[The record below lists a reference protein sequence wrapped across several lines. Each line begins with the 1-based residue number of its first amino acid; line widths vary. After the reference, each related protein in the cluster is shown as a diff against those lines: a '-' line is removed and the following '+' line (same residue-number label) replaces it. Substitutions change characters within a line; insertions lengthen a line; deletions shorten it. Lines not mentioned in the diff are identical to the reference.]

1 MKDQKIQI
9 YIPANLHYSSLVRH
23 MAEEFFSYV
32 GFSREW
38 AGRLKLVVDE
48 LFMNAVK
55 YGSTEDA
62 STVKIIFSYHA
73 DEAQFLIEDD
83 GSGPKKVSS
92 ATLIKMVS
100 DNANDGN
107 VTKTSGRGLAMISGL
122 WTDKLQIADSEL
134 GGIKVVFVKKIDSS
148 KPQPPPIVKAM
159 VDKLETDEKEM
170 KMVAAA
176 PLKDGQIKLAG
187 PEVVIRLEGE
197 IDQSNIERL
206 ALPVSDRIDKMP
218 EGGQLVIDFSDITY
232 INSTVIGHLAEWHN
246 RMEAKK
252 GNLTLKSANKEVK
265 EVLDLV
271 GLGKVLNFK

>member
-23 MAEEFFSYV
+23 MAEEFFGYV
-32 GFSREW
+32 GFSKEW
-38 AGRLKLVVDE
+38 SGRLKLVVDE

-55 YGSTEDA
+55 YGSTEDI

-83 GSGPKKVSS
+83 GSGTKKVSA
-92 ATLIKMVS
+92 ATLIAMVS
-100 DNANDGN
+100 ANANDGN

-122 WTDKLQIADSEL
+122 WTDKLQIADSDL
-134 GGIKVVFVKKIDSS
+134 GGIKVVFAKKVDST
-148 KPQPPPIVKAM
+148 KPQPPPMVQAM
-159 VDKLETDEKEM
+159 VDRLEKSDTESKILEKM
-170 KMVAAA
+170 PIQDKK
-176 PLKDGQIKLAG
+176 PAG
-187 PEVVIRLEGE
+187 PEVLIRLEGE

-206 ALPVSDRIDKMP
+206 TLPVSDSIDAIP
-218 EGGQLVIDFSDITY
+218 VGGQLVIDFAGITY

-246 RMEAKK
+246 RMESKK
-252 GNLTLKSANKEVK
+252 GILVLKSANKEVR

-271 GLGKVLNFK
+271 GLGKVLNFKD